1 MRMTRLSDIAAAVAL
16 LFSAYNLWQAS
27 LRPSSLRVFVPPV
40 INYASPF
47 QNSNFEA
54 FAIPITITNEGART
68 GTVLSMT
75 LTVTDPAKNISKRF
89 YSADFGQWTNA
100 KFNGGDFR
108 PFAPISI
115 PGRTSHTDTV
125 QFYARTDETVM
136 QIVQE
141 AGRFQFTITLDAPVN
156 EDLGIVDRLLNKTTQ
171 PLAFEM
177 VLPELDH
184 RAFTSGAGTVALH
197 QKEWQS
203 STRTN

>member
-1 MRMTRLSDIAAAVAL
+1 MRIIRLSDIAAAVAL
-16 LFSAYNLWQAS
+16 VFSAYNLWQSS
-27 LRPSSLRVFVPPV
+27 LRPADLKIFVPPV

-75 LTVTDPAKNISKRF
+75 LVVTDPTKNISKRF
-89 YSADFGQWTNA
+89 YGADFGQWTNA
-100 KFNGGDFR
+100 KFNSGDFR

-136 QIVQE
+136 QIVQD
-141 AGRFQFTITLDAPVN
+141 AGRFQFTLALDAPTS
-156 EDLGIVDRLLNKTTQ
+156 EDFGIADRLLKKATQ
-171 PLAFEM
+171 PLTFEM
-177 VLPELDH
+177 DLPELDH
-184 RAFTSGAGTVALH
+184 RAFTSGSGTVALH

-203 STRTN
+203 SARTD